1 MRPLVVITGI
11 VAGSCVSISVS
22 LAAVL
27 LIYLVLGNDHPRVQH
42 EFGPLLASLSIF
54 LGMTAVS
61 AASFYTLLI
70 NHRLMPAFQIALWL
84 CLAGTVYY
92 YLP

>member
-11 VAGSCVSISVS
+11 VAGSCLSISVS

-70 NHRLMPAFQIALWL
+70 NHRFRFYLQAAMWT
-84 CLAGTVYY
+84 CVAGVAWYY
-92 YLP
+92 AP